1 MRRLALMAAM
11 VCIPTFS
18 LAGFKA
24 KNVKPKK
31 PEQFQTRVTVA
42 GVTYAADMLLQEKEQ
57 KEFFYKELT
66 LFDIFAIRLAVFNK
80 GSSEVAM
87 PVEDFHLYAP
97 DGTEVAAV
105 DPDAVAEKVFEVLD
119 VASDIKKR
127 NPPVA
132 LGPGPRTNDPRL
144 DPRDPRYD
152 PTLDPNDPRYN
163 PNDPRYNPNDPRNDP
178 RNDPNGGPWNRPNT
192 GVVLNPAGGSV
203 DTTGDVSQYEKALVE
218 KDFSDKAHHPEPVLP
233 SYTRDKFLYYSVTE
247 IPASAR
253 GYTLRLPAG
262 NGRPEEVVLRF

>member
-11 VCIPTFS
+11 VCISTFS

-66 LFDIFAIRLAVFNK
+66 LFDIFAVRLAVFNK

-105 DPDAVAEKVFEVLD
+105 GPDAVAEKVFEVLD

-152 PTLDPNDPRYN
+152 PTLDPNDPRY
-163 PNDPRYNPNDPRNDP
+163 DPNDPRNDP
-178 RNDPNGGPWNRPNT
+178 RNDPYGGPRNRPNA
-192 GVVLNPAGGSV
+192 GVVLNPGGGTV

-218 KDFSDKAHHPEPVLP
+218 KDFGDKAHHPEPVLP
-233 SYTRDKFLYYSVTE
+233 SCTRDKFLYYSVTE
-247 IPASAR
+247 IPASTR
-253 GYTLRLPAG
+253 GYTLRLPPG